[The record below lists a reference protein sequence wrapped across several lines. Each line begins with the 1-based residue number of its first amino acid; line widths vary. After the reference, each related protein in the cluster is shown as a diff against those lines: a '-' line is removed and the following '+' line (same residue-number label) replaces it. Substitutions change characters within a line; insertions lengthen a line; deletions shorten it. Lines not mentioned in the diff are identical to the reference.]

1 MSGQHTPGPWVLA
14 DNGMGV
20 IRGGVVRQYANGST
34 QDQIVMACS
43 VTDDNGCMKANARLI
58 AAAPELLEA
67 LQMGVSETLDYIQR
81 NHLSGAE
88 NNHWIVQ
95 AKAAIAKATGEQP

>member
-67 LQMGVSETLDYIQR
+67 LKRLLGAYERLKPLQSLVSDPEK
-81 NHLSGAE
+81 
-88 NNHWIVQ
+88 Q
-95 AKAAIAKATGEQP
+95 AQAAIAKATGVEHA